1 MLSLSFKAQGPM
13 RKIDTHFQSLVVTGR
28 DLCVRQV
35 RLDSQQYLLDGNFHI
50 YL

>member
-1 MLSLSFKAQGPM
+1 M

-35 RLDSQQYLLDGNFHI
+35 RLDSQQIYWMEIFTFIYCKIVLLV
-50 YL
+50 